1 MVYHVNRF
9 IVNVVK
15 RLTHESDHGMNIMN
29 TVRTQ
34 IILRDAGAIANRSA
48 YSY

>member
-29 TVRTQ
+29 TVR
-34 IILRDAGAIANRSA
+34 LK
-48 YSY
+48 SYYAMLER